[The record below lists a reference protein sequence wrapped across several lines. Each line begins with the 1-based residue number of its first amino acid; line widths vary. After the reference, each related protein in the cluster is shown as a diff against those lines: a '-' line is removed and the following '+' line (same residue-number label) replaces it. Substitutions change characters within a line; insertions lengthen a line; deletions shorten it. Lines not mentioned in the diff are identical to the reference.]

1 MIIRLL
7 GLIIIAILSV
17 QVPGTVHVRTDNRVL
32 KWYYLCIN
40 WPHHPPKKIF
50 FIIYYIIIFKND
62 KKTNVYVYTK
72 Q

>member
-7 GLIIIAILSV
+7 LVGLIIIAILSV
-17 QVPGTVHVRTDNRVL
+17 QVLIPGTVHVRTDNRVL

-50 FIIYYIIIFKND
+50 FIIFIIILLFS
-62 KKTNVYVYTK
+62 
-72 Q
+72 

>member
-50 FIIYYIIIFKND
+50 FIIYYYIIFI
-62 KKTNVYVYTK
+62 KKTKNWL
-72 Q
+72 